1 VTDGLVRF
9 NALSREEAEAQLRRC
24 GGSGQWARAM
34 AAARPLLTREAAWEA
49 ADRAWSGLDRDG
61 WLEAFGS
68 HPRIGD
74 RTVSGREAEEQAGAR
89 SASERVRDALARGNR
104 AYEERF
110 GHIYVVCASGR
121 SAEEMLLLLEERLG
135 NDPDAELAV
144 AAAEHRK
151 ITRLRLEKLLE

>member
-1 VTDGLVRF
+1 VTGGLDKL
-9 NALSREEAEAQLRRC
+9 NALSREKAEAQLLRC

-34 AAARPLLTREAAWEA
+34 SAARPFPSPEAAWEA
-49 ADRAWSGLDRDG
+49 ADRAWSGLDREG
-61 WLEAFGS
+61 WLEAFRS

-89 SASERVRDALARGNR
+89 SASEPVRDALARGNR

-110 GHIYVVCASGR
+110 GHIYIVCASGR
-121 SAEEMLLLLEERLG
+121 SAEEMLQLLEKRLD
-135 NDPDAELAV
+135 NDPDTELAA

-151 ITRLRLEKLLE
+151 ITRLRLEKLFA

>member
-9 NALSREEAEAQLRRC
+9 NALSREEAEAELRRC

-34 AAARPLLTREAAWEA
+34 AAARPLATRDAAWEA
-49 ADRAWSGLDRDG
+49 AERAWRGLDREG
-61 WLEAFGS
+61 WVEAFRS

-74 RTVSGREAEEQAGAR
+74 RTVTGQEADEQAGAT
-89 SASERVRDALARGNR
+89 SASERVLDALAQGNR

-110 GHIYVVCASGR
+110 GHIYIVCASGR
-121 SAEEMLLLLEERLG
+121 SAEEMLFLLEERLA
-135 NDPDAELAV
+135 NDPDTELAV

>member
-9 NALSREEAEAQLRRC
+9 NGLSREEAEAELRRC
-24 GGSGQWARAM
+24 GGSGQWARAV
-34 AAARPLLTREAAWEA
+34 AAARPFPTRDAVSEA
-49 ADRAWSGLDRDG
+49 ADRAWSGLDREG
-61 WLEAFGS
+61 WLEAFRS

-74 RTVSGREAEEQAGAR
+74 RAVSGREAEEQAGAR
-89 SASERVRDALARGNR
+89 SASERVREALAQGNR

-110 GHIYVVCASGR
+110 GHVYVVCASGR
-121 SAEEMLLLLEERLG
+121 SAEEMLVLLEERLG
-135 NDPDAELAV
+135 NEPEAELAA